1 MMQVSGSL
9 NCHFTRNLLG
19 IDIYYS
25 KRFIMKLEQLLQE
38 NMRRFNTKNL
48 NEQDFNDLENPMA
61 SNDTN
66 MEHKKINWRS
76 LEFDGIDTR
85 DYPDFTDAYVVYAE
99 YEDGTEL
106 SDEELERLDIHD
118 DERIYDALMN
128 RLRG

>member
-1 MMQVSGSL
+1 
-9 NCHFTRNLLG
+9 
-19 IDIYYS
+19 
-25 KRFIMKLEQLLQE
+25 MKLERLLQE

-48 NEQDFNDLENPMA
+48 NEQNFNDLENPMA